1 MDLIRMI
8 NRYDL
13 IDLNNMV
20 NDFHGTYEHNTM
32 IYVKSDCHDKVMLPS
47 NIYID
52 DDGDIIIECPCDYLT
67 EKR

>member
-1 MDLIRMI
+1 MDLIKMI
-8 NRYDL
+8 NNYDL
-13 IDLNNMV
+13 VDLNNML
-20 NDFHGTYEHNTM
+20 NDFHGTYDNNTM